1 MFQDEDFHFP
11 RFQELL
17 GYECRLLGRGKKQ
30 VSKPV
35 ARTVVTELGPTVLGD
50 RPGGCRGGVSA
61 VDAEHFAQLPRARP
75 SMARCLVKLAPRP
88 ASSPEVSFEEPQ
100 SPQRQRLRG
109 SQKRCRPSWVGLLSA
124 ALGRLMGGPGHLSEA
139 AWIVNESAWCFK
151 AIKDRGQLH
160 AWVQDR

>member
-1 MFQDEDFHFP
+1 
-11 RFQELL
+11 
-17 GYECRLLGRGKKQ
+17 
-30 VSKPV
+30 
-35 ARTVVTELGPTVLGD
+35 
-50 RPGGCRGGVSA
+50 
-61 VDAEHFAQLPRARP
+61 
-75 SMARCLVKLAPRP
+75 MARCLVKLAPRP

-160 AWVQDR
+160 ARVQDR